1 MKWRPILDQ
10 WRHSGLTA
18 AAFCR
23 QRGIPASALLHW
35 KKQILLRDQR
45 RQAERAAS
53 EASRNA
59 LKFLPV
65 QVLEPAAAETGSLE
79 IVLRNGRVLRIG
91 GDFEPVILRKLVAT
105 LEETL

>member
-1 MKWRPILDQ
+1 MRPHNHPRKRPLAKDGPTPAEVKWRPILDQ
-10 WRHSGLTA
+10 WRHSGLIA

-23 QRGIPASALLHW
+23 QRDIPASALLHW
-35 KKQILLRDQR
+35 KKQVLLRDQR

-65 QVLEPAAAETGSLE
+65 QVLEPAAAAPGSL
-79 IVLRNGRVLRIG
+79 
-91 GDFEPVILRKLVAT
+91 
-105 LEETL
+105 